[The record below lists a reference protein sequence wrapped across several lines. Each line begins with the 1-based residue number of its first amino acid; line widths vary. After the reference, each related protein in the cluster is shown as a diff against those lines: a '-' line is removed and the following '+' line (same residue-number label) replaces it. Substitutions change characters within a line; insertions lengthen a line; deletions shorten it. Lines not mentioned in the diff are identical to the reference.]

1 MSSSM
6 KHRKQHP
13 HQQHQLDN
21 DTIVFPNTLEAPSPG
36 TSLSRELPPDSGN
49 GKFMLDLPKLHG
61 KGRIAT
67 RCAGYNSYHIL
78 VFTLGLTGALLT
90 TSLMKQYIN
99 KQSHTHISIAPTVK
113 LVPRGI
119 ISNDNQYLPLLSTL
133 TSIDDS
139 KSLNY
144 GESPLIGTYSLDND
158 NAVKGTIEFPSIDL
172 STVLKEEA
180 LTGSVF
186 LRTAGVVADE
196 SLLNDSTF
204 KSVIVDDNRHSD
216 HALVTRCGYKMG
228 KVPNQD
234 RSFIA
239 NFADSDKE
247 GHNQAMLMGIF
258 DGHGGDGHKVSH
270 FIALNFLKT
279 FTTKAKN
286 SEIKQA
292 LIDTFI
298 DVDDNE
304 PVKGQGGS
312 TCSVVYYP
320 GSDSKVYVANTGDST
335 TLIVSYSTTT
345 KKSTIVYQNR
355 KHKPHLADERQRIE
369 AAGGQVMIPPSL
381 MMGGDGQGQGDI
393 KETSRLIIPAAD
405 GNPLGGLALAMS
417 RSIGDF
423 DGKNV
428 GLIAEPEVDEFDMS
442 SQSDVHYFAISASD
456 GIYDVLSAEV
466 VADYLGK
473 SLYEDGSIPPLEA
486 CERLVRDASRLW
498 KKASGL
504 GMTYRDDITV
514 GVSKI
519 NFVTS

>member
-13 HQQHQLDN
+13 PQQQLDN

-36 TSLSRELPPDSGN
+36 TLSRELPPDSGK

-67 RCAGYNSYHIL
+67 RCAGYSSYHIL
-78 VFTLGLTGALLT
+78 VFTLGLTGVLLT
-90 TSLMKQYIN
+90 TSLIKQYLN
-99 KQSHTHISIAPTVK
+99 KQSHTHISISPTVK

-119 ISNDNQYLPLLSTL
+119 ISNDNQYLTLLSIL

-144 GESPLIGTYSLDND
+144 GESPLIGMYSLDND
-158 NAVKGTIEFPSIDL
+158 NAVKGTIEFPTIDL

-180 LTGSVF
+180 TTGSVF
-186 LRTAGVVADE
+186 LRTSGVAADE

-204 KSVIVDDNRHSD
+204 KSVIVDDNRHTD

-239 NFADSDKE
+239 NFVDPDIE
-247 GHNQAMLMGIF
+247 GNNQMLMGIF

-286 SEIKQA
+286 SEIKHA
-292 LIDTFI
+292 LINTFI
-298 DVDDNE
+298 DIDDNE

-312 TCSVVYYP
+312 TCSVLYYP
-320 GSDSKVYVANTGDST
+320 GFDSKVYIANTGDST
-335 TLIVSYSTTT
+335 TLIVSYSATT

-381 MMGGDGQGQGDI
+381 MLGGDGQGQGDI

-428 GLIAEPEVDEFDMS
+428 GLIAEPEVDEFDMD
-442 SQSDVHYFAISASD
+442 SQSDVQYFAISASD
-456 GIYDVLSAEV
+456 GVYDVLSADI

-473 SLYEDGSIPPLEA
+473 SLYEDGTPLEA